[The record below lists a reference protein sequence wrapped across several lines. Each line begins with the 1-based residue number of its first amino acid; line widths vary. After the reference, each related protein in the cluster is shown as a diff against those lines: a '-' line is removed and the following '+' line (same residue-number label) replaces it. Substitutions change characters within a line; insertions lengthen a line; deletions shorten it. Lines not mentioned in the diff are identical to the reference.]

1 MAEMVEAVDQAEP
14 PTYQL
19 LIQVAQ
25 PVTVSVGRLG
35 PCSFPAGRY
44 VYTGSAR
51 RNMAARLA
59 RHLSPRKLLHWHID
73 YLLTAP
79 GVQVVGTRLFDEPE
93 CQINRNMPGEVL
105 IPGFGSTDCQ
115 AGCGSHLK
123 YLGV

>member
-1 MAEMVEAVDQAEP
+1 MPETAP

-19 LIQVAQ
+19 LIEVSAPIAVA
-25 PVTVSVGRLG
+25 VGRLG
-35 PCSFPAGRY
+35 LCAFPAGRY

-59 RHLSPRKLLHWHID
+59 RHLSPHKRLHWHID

-79 GVQVVGTRLFDEPE
+79 GVRVAGTRLFDEPE
-93 CQINRNMPGEVL
+93 CQINRNMPGTVPV
-105 IPGFGSTDCQ
+105 PGFGSTDCR
-115 AGCGSHLK
+115 AACGSHLK

>member
-1 MAEMVEAVDQAEP
+1 MAEMVETVDQAEP

-25 PVTVSVGRLG
+25 PVTVTVGRLG
-35 PCSFPAGRY
+35 PCSFSAGRY

-59 RHLSPRKLLHWHID
+59 RHLSPYKLLHWHID

>member
-1 MAEMVEAVDQAEP
+1 MSGDP
-14 PTYQL
+14 HLTYQL
-19 LIQVAQ
+19 LIEVPCAVE
-25 PVTVSVGRLG
+25 VTVGKLG
-35 PCSFPAGRY
+35 GFVFPAGRY
-44 VYTGSAR
+44 VYTGSAQ
-51 RNMAARLA
+51 RNFEARIE
-59 RHLSPRKLLHWHID
+59 RHRSIVKRMHWHID